1 MEFHCKSVEVFFFV
15 FIELGEDKFLVAEGV
30 LDGNEVVKGEVC
42 TGVSFAVGC
51 NGRVKDVKSF
61 DCW

>member
-1 MEFHCKSVEVFFFV
+1 M
-15 FIELGEDKFLVAEGV
+15 AEGV

-51 NGRVKDVKSF
+51 NGRVEDVKSF